1 MRMTLVFLAI
11 LAGTTVCAA
20 QQAPPTGEP
29 QQQSQQERAQQT
41 PSGKLGTE
49 EPSARAP
56 TSPQQVFVNGSLAVP
71 GAPET
76 DMVPAKFSQKNAADD
91 ALSIA
96 GYTFKLLTPEQR
108 RVIYQELK
116 GQPVTPGLQAEISTE
131 LPFGVEARPVP
142 DEIAAAV
149 PQTRGYQYVV
159 ANNQVMLVSPAT
171 RFVVGVFSGNK

>member
-1 MRMTLVFLAI
+1 MEHPRLRVVGKAHLTGCRPGGDFMRMTLVLLVA
-11 LAGTTVCAA
+11 LGGTIACAA
-20 QQAPPTGEP
+20 QP
-29 QQQSQQERAQQT
+29 
-41 PSGKLGTE
+41 
-49 EPSARAP
+49 AP
-56 TSPQQVFVNGSLAVP
+56 TAPQQVFVNGSLAVP

-91 ALSIA
+91 ALIIA

-116 GQPVTPGLQAEISTE
+116 GQPVTPGLQAQIGTE
-131 LPFGVEARPVP
+131 LPFGVDARPVP
-142 DEIAAAV
+142 DEVAAAV

-171 RFVVGVFSGNK
+171 RFVVGVFSENK